1 MPFPEIEHSENVV
14 YVRNLLRFIQS
25 GTIKCIATRHP
36 LNGKPT
42 ISSLTKFFINTT
54 PEITLSL
61 EIVFMLWLGS
71 PLLLSICNFH
81 TTSLSP
87 RKRIL
92 EIDNF

>member
-1 MPFPEIEHSENVV
+1 MVQYNCMLFLSVQFSVTQGFHS
-14 YVRNLLRFIQS
+14 
-25 GTIKCIATRHP
+25 P
-36 LNGKPT
+36 GKPT

-54 PEITLSL
+54 PEKTLSL

-87 RKRIL
+87 WYVNCLSFVGI
-92 EIDNF
+92 IF